1 MTVRLARRLALGALA
16 WGALLPSRSLGAQ
29 QPVAPTPAV
38 AAAHAPLRILW
49 IGNSYTYVND
59 LPRTLTLLALGAG
72 ENRVPA
78 ITAVL
83 KGGQFL
89 RGHAA
94 RRDMEELMAQRW
106 DYVVL
111 QDQSLAPI
119 QQPDTVLKYGTQLG
133 TMARKAG
140 AKVLLYVTWPRRD
153 TPQTNGAIAATYAK
167 LADVLGATMVPVGAA
182 WMAMREESPAS
193 ELYIDDGS
201 HPSPIGT
208 YLAASVFYRV
218 LYGKSVLGLPPQAF
232 TVRGNRYVSDTLPMA
247 VTPLTLSPAEASAAQ
262 RSAERA
268 MQASRAGSGSK

>member
-1 MTVRLARRLALGALA
+1 MPVPFRLRLAVP
-16 WGALLPSRSLGAQ
+16 LLLSVAAVVMPATAQ
-29 QPVAPTPAV
+29 PRPANPTPAV
-38 AAAHAPLRILW
+38 AAVTAPLRILW

-59 LPRTLTLLALGAG
+59 LPRTLTMLALAAG

-94 RRDMEELMAQRW
+94 RPDLPALIAQGW

-119 QQPDTVLKYGTQLG
+119 QQPDTVLTYGTRLG
-133 TMARKAG
+133 TLATQAG

-153 TPQTNGAIAATYAK
+153 TPTTADAIAATYTK
-167 LADVLGATMVPVGAA
+167 LATAIGATVVPVGPA
-182 WMAMREESPAS
+182 WMAMREEAPTA

-208 YLAASVFYRV
+208 YLAASTFYRV
-218 LYGKSVLGLPPQAF
+218 LYGKPATGLPPQAF
-232 TVRGNRYVSDTLPMA
+232 QVRGNRYLPDTLPMA
-247 VTPLTLSPAEASAAQ
+247 VAPLTLPAEQVQAAQ
-262 RSAERA
+262 RAVERV
-268 MQASRAGSGSK
+268 MRAVARPSH